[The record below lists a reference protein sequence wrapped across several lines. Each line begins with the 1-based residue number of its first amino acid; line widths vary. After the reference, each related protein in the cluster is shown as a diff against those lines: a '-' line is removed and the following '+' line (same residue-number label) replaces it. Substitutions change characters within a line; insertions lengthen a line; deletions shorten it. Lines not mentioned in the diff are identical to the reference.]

1 MFSLPYNKERV
12 DIPIP
17 AKNIVRFITPRKINP
32 VIDLPQAIHNALENP
47 VDNLSLDS
55 FLQKGDRVV
64 IIVSDITRYTGA
76 ELFLPYLINRI
87 NRKGISDKEIS
98 IVFSLGIH
106 RPLTFKEQKM
116 IVGDEV
122 TDRIRMENHSGKNG
136 NQLISLG
143 KTNRGTPVIIN
154 RRVAEADKII
164 LTGTLSFHYL
174 AGFGGGRKSIIPG
187 VAAYDTCV
195 ANHLLVLDPVKGG
208 RHPQVRPGNLKGN
221 PMHEDMMEAGKLLPP
236 KFLFNTILSPDY
248 GVLDLVV
255 GNWENAFYR
264 GCQLVD
270 QYFKVSVPQKADL
283 VIASCGGFPK
293 DINFIQAHKTLDYA
307 MNALRPGGV
316 IILVAACK
324 EGLGH
329 PDFSNWFR
337 FHDLKEMES
346 ELRNNFQINGQTAYA
361 TLFKAKSANII
372 LLSEL
377 SDSIVHSMSIT
388 PVHSIE
394 EALSKAYQLLGEN
407 PSTYVIPNGSVT
419 LPWIEEKA
427 HEKYLF

>member
-1 MFSLPYNKERV
+1 MFSLPYNKKWIDV
-12 DIPIP
+12 FIPE
-17 AKNIVRFITPRKINP
+17 KNIVRVITPRKINP
-32 VIDLPQAIHNALENP
+32 IVNLPQAINNALENP
-47 VDNLSLDS
+47 VDNLSFDS

-87 NRKGISDKEIS
+87 NRKGISDKKVS

-106 RPLTFKEQKM
+106 RPMTFKEQKM
-116 IVGDEV
+116 IVGDEIA
-122 TDRIRMENHSGKNG
+122 DRIRMENHSLKND

-143 KTNRGTPVIIN
+143 KTKRGTPVIIN

-164 LTGTLSFHYL
+164 LTGTLGFHYL

-195 ANHLLVLDPVKGG
+195 ANHLLVLDPVKSG
-208 RHPQVRPGNLKGN
+208 RHPQARAGNLKGN
-221 PMHEDMMEAGKLLPP
+221 PMHEDMMEAGRFLPP
-236 KFLFNTILSPDY
+236 SFLFNTILSPDY
-248 GVLDLVV
+248 GILSLVV
-255 GNWENAFYR
+255 GNWEKAFYR
-264 GCQLVD
+264 GCQFVD
-270 QYFKVSVPQKADL
+270 QYFKVPIPQKADL

-307 MNALRPGGV
+307 MNALKPGGV
-316 IILVAACK
+316 MTLLAACP

-329 PDFSNWFR
+329 PDFLSWLRFR
-337 FHDLKEMES
+337 ELSEMES

-361 TLFKAKSANII
+361 TLLKAKRANIF

-377 SDSIVHSMSIT
+377 PDSIVRSMSMT

-419 LPWIEEKA
+419 LPWIEE
-427 HEKYLF
+427 ES